1 MERREVKKIKYFI
14 VFVITTLIF
23 LVGIWMGQ
31 LLSDFRFGN
40 LEDAQM
46 DLRTQTAT
54 LETQYLLIA
63 QNPCLLL
70 DSDKLGEEL
79 YEMGEKLRYMEENY
93 GANSKDVA
101 RLKEYYSLLELRH
114 WLFLEQIKSK
124 CKKNDFTTIL
134 YFYSNVACERCG
146 EQGYV
151 LTFLKEKNPNLKIY
165 SFDVNI
171 ENPALDWIEDSYR
184 IKDVP
189 TLIIDGEKYRG
200 FINEDKLNEIIK

>member
-1 MERREVKKIKYFI
+1 MERREVRKIKYFI

-31 LLSDFRFGN
+31 LLSDFKFGN

-79 YEMGEKLRYMEENY
+79 YEMGEKLGYMEENY
-93 GANSKDVA
+93 GEDSKDVA
-101 RLKEYYSLLELRH
+101 RLK
-114 WLFLEQIKSK
+114 
-124 CKKNDFTTIL
+124 
-134 YFYSNVACERCG
+134 
-146 EQGYV
+146 
-151 LTFLKEKNPNLKIY
+151 
-165 SFDVNI
+165 
-171 ENPALDWIEDSYR
+171 
-184 IKDVP
+184 
-189 TLIIDGEKYRG
+189 
-200 FINEDKLNEIIK
+200 